1 MADTSERMLRLLSLL
16 SARVEWP
23 GSELAQRLNV
33 SSRTLRRDVETLR
46 DLGYPVHAIKGSRG
60 GYRLGA
66 GGKLP
71 PLVLDDDQAIAIVS
85 EMRTVSISIVSV
97 S

>member
-1 MADTSERMLRLLSLL
+1 MNLQDKVLMQLRDLILRGEFLPG
-16 SARVEWP
+16 ARLAEQQ
-23 GSELAQRLNV
+23 LAQRLNV

-46 DLGYPVHAIKGSRG
+46 DLGYPVHAIKGPRG

-71 PLVLDDDQAIAIVS
+71 PV
-85 EMRTVSISIVSV
+85 
-97 S
+97 